1 MFRVALVALA
11 AAVARAGHND
21 MFSCRGKGNCD
32 VTEFSEA
39 NWAAKLGEEPHFVMF
54 YAPWCGHCKQ
64 LAPKMKVAAKKLKG
78 SGVGI
83 GAVDVEP
90 NSGIQAMFP
99 DIRGFPSL
107 KYVRSGKNS
116 AKTAIDYNG
125 PREADDIE
133 RWTKEQFKKYGGALA
148 EPVEPKGWKDLYTF
162 YGRAALDDKP
172 VLFLV
177 GSESEAPSW
186 YGKLHAGLKAK
197 DAGAAE
203 SPEKETVRLLK
214 EAKAASKNRDVKEGI
229 DDLLET
235 IANAEQA
242 AKSKGKPL
250 FSAAYGFDGDTRE
263 AFNSSGLGA
272 GAYNLF
278 VAAVDRKNLGKSL
291 VAPYAGNPIVAKRK
305 KVDDVAAVEAFAREA
320 AAAAAAVATFKGA
333 YGAAA
338 ELPDFP
344 KPASVLAAEER
355 AAKKKAKASAV
366 ASIASKADLD
376 AECYGVSSTKTCVV
390 GVGAAAEDLAPLAAK
405 FAREGFQ
412 FASMAADAPVAA
424 ALLGDDA
431 GAPPAL
437 VVVKGGKRP
446 RAARAFGVEAFAG
459 LLDSVVGG
467 GATFAKFKDGLPQ
480 WPADAAAEEAAE
492 EEEEGDEYDL

>member
-54 YAPWCGHCKQ
+54 YAPWPC
-64 LAPKMKVAAKKLKG
+64 
-78 SGVGI
+78 S
-83 GAVDVEP
+83 
-90 NSGIQAMFP
+90 P

-148 EPVEPKGWKDLYTF
+148 EPVEPKGWKDLYT
-162 YGRAALDDKP
+162 
-172 VLFLV
+172 
-177 GSESEAPSW
+177 ESEAPSW

-214 EAKAASKNRDVKEGI
+214 EAKAASKHRDVKEGI

-305 KVDDVAAVEAFAREA
+305 KVDDVAAVEAFARRA
-320 AAAAAAVATFKGA
+320 PRRRDLQGRH
-333 YGAAA
+333 GPP

-366 ASIASKADLD
+366 ASIASEADLD
-376 AECYGVSSTKTCVV
+376 AECYGAPSTKTCVRR
-390 GVGAAAEDLAPLAAK
+390 GAAAEDLAPLAAK

-446 RAARAFGVEAFAG
+446 RAARAFGVDAFAG

-480 WPADAAAEEAAE
+480 WPADAAAEEAAA
-492 EEEEGDEYDL
+492 EEEEGDEYDLKGVF